1 MDAVELDRYRRSPF
15 VSAEAFEYVAE
26 ANPKSF
32 EELLGTNDL
41 VKEYKELN
49 KQLISITKKVDS
61 VLFKLNAKET
71 TRKSALQNFYEHE

>member
-15 VSAEAFEYVAE
+15 VSAEAFEDVAE
-26 ANPKSF
+26 ANPQAF
-32 EELLGTNDL
+32 DELIDKDDL

-61 VLFKLNAKET
+61 VLFKLNARET
-71 TRKSALQNFYEHE
+71 TGSALQNFYEHE

>member
-15 VSAEAFEYVAE
+15 VSAEAFEDVAE
-26 ANPKSF
+26 ANPQAF
-32 EELLGTNDL
+32 DELIDKDDL

-61 VLFKLNAKET
+61 VLFKLNARET
-71 TRKSALQNFYEHE
+71 NQGSALQNFYEHE

>member
-15 VSAEAFEYVAE
+15 VSAEAFEDVAE
-26 ANPKSF
+26 ANPQAF
-32 EELLGTNDL
+32 DELIDKDDL

-61 VLFKLNAKET
+61 VLFKLNARET
-71 TRKSALQNFYEHE
+71 TQGSALQNFYESR